1 MGIYICRTNEHP
13 QRCIK
18 NYKYTI
24 DWQCERLRLK
34 DIKDLSSKLSY
45 ARIMFERYKEERSDQ
60 CLSVINWLNG
70 LSLTYG
76 GEDRENIKVKADN
89 WYKELE
95 GLYLKEEGPSSDE
108 EIEQYDRDLL
118 RKVLSDNLSR
128 EIMWLRKY
136 YVHVG
141 LDTFVNRLAAEL
153 GCSEKWFEKED
164 LLAQCDGHKS
174 EWSFIY

>member
-1 MGIYICRTNEHP
+1 MEIHICRPGEHS
-13 QRCIK
+13 QRHTK
-18 NYKYTI
+18 NYKCTI

-45 ARIMFERYKEERSDQ
+45 ARSVFERYKEERSDQ
-60 CLSVINWLNG
+60 CLSVISWLNG
-70 LSLTYG
+70 LSMAYG
-76 GEDRENIKVKADN
+76 EADRENIKVKADS

-95 GLYLKEEGPSSDE
+95 GLYLEETGPSSDE
-108 EIEQYDRDLL
+108 EIELCDRDLL
-118 RKVLSDNLSR
+118 RKVLNDNLSR
-128 EIMWLRKY
+128 EIKWLRKY

-164 LLAQCDGHKS
+164 LLAQCSGHKS

>member
-1 MGIYICRTNEHP
+1 MGIYICKANEHS
-13 QRCIK
+13 RRYTK

-45 ARIMFERYKEERSDQ
+45 ARSVFERYKEERSDQ
-60 CLSVINWLNG
+60 CLSVISWLNG
-70 LSLTYG
+70 LSMAYG
-76 GEDRENIKVKADN
+76 EADRENIKVKADS

-95 GLYLKEEGPSSDE
+95 GLYLEETGPSSDE
-108 EIEQYDRDLL
+108 EIELCDRDLL
-118 RKVLSDNLSR
+118 RKVLNDNLSR
-128 EIMWLRKY
+128 EIKWLRKY

-164 LLAQCDGHKS
+164 LLAQCGVHKS